1 MARIRVDRDVVVR
14 PIFCRGPGDA
24 DTGVDGDDTA
34 RTGEKRVQLEGDQI
48 VKIQSISC
56 VFVFCAASIFSTTAT
71 AQDELDEVI
80 VTATKRAESIQDVPV
95 SVSAVSGEQIENLG
109 IADMEDLSLYVPN
122 FEINSASI
130 LPNLYMRGLGGGA
143 THSIEQSVGRFVDGA
158 YIGRAAINLH
168 GFMDIESVEVLRGPQ
183 GTLFGK
189 NTVGG
194 ALIMNTA
201 DPTEAF
207 ESGFT
212 VSTSDYSTTGG
223 NTEIQAFLSGPLS
236 DNWAGRIAVKLTESD
251 GYYLNRLEGPGG
263 PNREDS
269 GVRVKL
275 AWTPTDATNVEF
287 KFEYN
292 EFEAVGPDTA
302 EIAAIGGPP
311 LFVYQLTSPNFTPEL
326 DWVVDVDCTDI
337 IANRDTT
344 GDGNADTEFNAGSF
358 CPNRDQDSSTWQV
371 TIDHDFSAGT
381 FTSLTAYQEYDYKHD
396 FLGLDMGLASG
407 FRANRDE
414 TYENLSQEFRF
425 TSTESDTFDYI
436 LGVYFED
443 SEVSRNQRSDVNLV
457 SIFFDPTGAYIQR
470 NEPWTQDT
478 QTIALFGQARY
489 QLQDDLTLI
498 VGGRFA
504 TEDKDFSFER
514 FYNEYGT
521 ETPSGFMGGGPFG
534 PPLTA
539 ADSRSED
546 KFTGSVTLQWFAN
559 DDTMVYGSFSQGH
572 KTGGFSDRIDRPGA
586 DFEFDAENTDA
597 LELGVK
603 TTLLDGALSLN
614 AALFSMDIEGLQLAT
629 QLPATIPTFSVSNA
643 ADSTSEGLELDAA
656 WRVNDI
662 WTLGTNAAF
671 LDASYDSFP
680 GSENCP
686 SGVTPGPSGTCDLA
700 GFPLIFAPD
709 LKYTLYTDF
718 LVDDVF
724 AGWGLAGRLDYIY
737 SDEQYTDISYR
748 DDVLTPSYSITN
760 ASLRFISP
768 DDRVTVSL
776 IGRNLGEEAYAAWS
790 IPSGPNILT
799 SMNPPREIVLK
810 VSANFD

>member
-1 MARIRVDRDVVVR
+1 MKNRKIKRGVLFCVV
-14 PIFCRGPGDA
+14 
-24 DTGVDGDDTA
+24 
-34 RTGEKRVQLEGDQI
+34 
-48 VKIQSISC
+48 
-56 VFVFCAASIFSTTAT
+56 ASLSGLAV
-71 AQDELDEVI
+71 AQDVMDEVI

-95 SVSAVSGEQIENLG
+95 SVSAITGDQIENLG

-168 GFMDIESVEVLRGPQ
+168 GFMDLQGVEVLRGPQ

-201 DPTEAF
+201 NPTDSF

-212 VSTSDYSTTGG
+212 FSTSEYSTTGG
-223 NTEIQAFLSGPLS
+223 SNEIQAFLSGPLS
-236 DNWAGRIAVKLTESD
+236 DNWAGRIAVKLKETD
-251 GYYLNRLEGPGG
+251 GFYINRLEGPGG
-263 PNREDS
+263 PNRNDT

-275 AWTPTDATNVEF
+275 AWTPSDRTSVDF

-292 EFEAVGPDTA
+292 EFEALGPDTA
-302 EIAAIGGPP
+302 EIGAIGGPP
-311 LFVYQLTSPNFTPEL
+311 LFVYQMHSPNFTPEL
-326 DWVVDVDCTDI
+326 DWIVDVDCTDI
-337 IANRDTT
+337 TANRDTT
-344 GDGNADTEFNAGSF
+344 GDGAADTAFDAGSF
-358 CPNRDQDSSTWQV
+358 CPSRDQDSSTYLM
-371 TIDHDFSAGT
+371 TIEHELSGGT
-381 FTSLTAYQEYDYKHD
+381 FTSITAYQDYEYQHD

-436 LGVYFED
+436 IGAYFED

-457 SIFFDPTGAYIQR
+457 TVFFDPTGPYIQR

-478 QTIALFGQARY
+478 KSLAIFGQARWHFEN
-489 QLQDDLTLI
+489 DLTLI
-498 VGGRFA
+498 LGGRYA
-504 TEDKDFSFER
+504 SEDKDFSFER
-514 FYNEYGT
+514 FYNDYGT
-521 ETPSGFMGGGPFG
+521 ENPSGFMGGGPFG

-539 ADSRSED
+539 NDSRSED
-546 KFTGSVTLQWFAN
+546 KFTGSVTLQWHASDN
-559 DDTMVYGSFSQGH
+559 SMLYGSFSQGH
-572 KTGGFSDRIDRPGA
+572 KTGGFSDRIDSPTA
-586 DFEFDAENTDA
+586 EFQFDAENTDA
-597 LELGVK
+597 IELGAK
-603 TTLLDGALSLN
+603 STFFDGALALN
-614 AALFSMDIEGLQLAT
+614 VALFSMDIEGLQLAT
-629 QLPATIPTFSVSNA
+629 QLPAAIPTFSVSNA
-643 ADSTSEGLELDAA
+643 ADSTSEGLELDVTWA
-656 WRVNDI
+656 VSDV
-662 WTLGTNAAF
+662 WTLGANAAF

-686 SGVTPGPSGTCDLA
+686 PGVTPSANGTCDLA

-709 LKYTLYTDF
+709 SKYTVFADF
-718 LVDDVF
+718 LVNDAIGEWDF
-724 AGWGLAGRLDYIY
+724 AGRFDYTR

-748 DDVLTPSYSITN
+748 DDVITPSYSVTN
-760 ASLRFISP
+760 ASLRLISP

-776 IGRNLGEEAYAAWS
+776 IGRNLGDEAYSAWS

-810 VSANFD
+810 LSANFD

>member
-1 MARIRVDRDVVVR
+1 MRNLNSIRVLVVCTV
-14 PIFCRGPGDA
+14 I
-24 DTGVDGDDTA
+24 T
-34 RTGEKRVQLEGDQI
+34 I
-48 VKIQSISC
+48 
-56 VFVFCAASIFSTTAT
+56 AT
-71 AQDELDEVI
+71 SAVAQDVLDEVI

-109 IADMEDLSLYVPN
+109 IADMEDLSLFVPN

-168 GFMDIESVEVLRGPQ
+168 GFMDLESVEVLRGPQ

-201 DPTEAF
+201 NPTDAF

-212 VSTSDYSTTGG
+212 VSTSEYSTTGG
-223 NTEIQAFLSGPLS
+223 SNEIQAFVSGPLN
-236 DNWAGRIAVKLTESD
+236 DNWAARLAVKLKETD
-251 GYYLNRLEGPGG
+251 GFYINRLEGPGG

-269 GVRVKL
+269 GVRLKL
-275 AWTPTDATNVEF
+275 AWTPSDKTSVDF

-302 EIAAIGGPP
+302 EIGAIGGPP
-311 LFVYQLTSPNFTPEL
+311 LVVYQMHSPDFTPTL
-326 DWVVDVDCTDI
+326 DWIVDVDCTDI
-337 IANRDTT
+337 VANRDTT
-344 GDGNADTEFNAGSF
+344 GDGNADTAFQAGSF
-358 CPNRDQDSSTWQV
+358 CPGRDQDSSTYLL
-371 TIDHDFSAGT
+371 TIEHELANGT
-381 FTSLTAYQEYDYKHD
+381 FTSITAYQDYDYKHD

-414 TYENLSQEFRF
+414 TYENLSQEFRY
-425 TSTESDTFDYI
+425 TSTASDTFDYI
-436 LGVYFED
+436 VGAYFED

-457 SIFFDPTGAYIQR
+457 TVFFDPSGPYIQR

-478 QTIALFGQARY
+478 QSIALFGQVRWHF
-489 QLQDDLTLI
+489 DNDLSLI
-498 VGGRFA
+498 VGGRYA
-504 TEDKDFSFER
+504 SEDKDFDFER
-514 FYNEYGT
+514 FYNDYGT
-521 ETPSGFMGGGPFG
+521 ETPSLFMGGGPFG

-539 ADSRSED
+539 SDSRSED
-546 KFTGSVTLQWFAN
+546 KFTGSVTLQW
-559 DDTMVYGSFSQGH
+559 DMTDTTMTYGSFSQGH
-572 KTGGFSDRIDRPGA
+572 KTGGFSDRIDAPGA
-586 DFEFDAENTDA
+586 EFEFDAENTDA
-597 LELGVK
+597 IELGAK
-603 TTLLDGALSLN
+603 TTLLDGALALN
-614 AALFSMDIEGLQLAT
+614 VALFSMDIEGLQLAT
-629 QLPATIPTFSVSNA
+629 QLPAAIPTFSVSNA
-643 ADSTSEGLELDAA
+643 ADSTSQGLELDVA
-656 WRVNDI
+656 WAVSDV
-662 WTLGTNAAF
+662 WTLGANAAF

-686 SGVTPGPSGTCDLA
+686 PGVTPAPNGTCDLA

-709 LKYTLYTDF
+709 SKYTVFADF
-718 LVDDVF
+718 AVDD
-724 AGWGLAGRLDYIY
+724 AIGGWGVAGRLDYTR

-748 DDVLTPSYSITN
+748 TDVITPSYSVTN

-768 DDRVTVSL
+768 NDRVTVSL
-776 IGRNLGEEAYAAWS
+776 IGRNLGDEAYSAWS

-810 VSANFD
+810 LSARFD